1 MFLRLSRATNA
12 GWNDYVLVSKGGRPI
27 NQINVA
33 ARRLKSIGRA
43 LEMPWLSWQVFRR
56 TRALLV
62 QEFGMQF
69 QQTLAMAITMKPDS
83 LEISAITN
91 APEPKHR

>member
-1 MFLRLSRATNA
+1 
-12 GWNDYVLVSKGGRPI
+12 
-27 NQINVA
+27 
-33 ARRLKSIGRA
+33 
-43 LEMPWLSWQVFRR
+43 MPWLSWQVFRR